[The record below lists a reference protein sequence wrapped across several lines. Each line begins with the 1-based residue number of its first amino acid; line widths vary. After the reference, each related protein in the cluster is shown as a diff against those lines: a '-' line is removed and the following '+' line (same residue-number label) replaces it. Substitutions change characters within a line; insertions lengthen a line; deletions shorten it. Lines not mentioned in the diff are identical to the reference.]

1 MKKIMLMAVLC
12 LSAPACVPEPEKSV
26 SASLNRASVHDLLDE
41 EACKET
47 KEGIGYFLGVAD
59 YLFKENE
66 KNNTRM
72 QTEEERKANEEELL
86 GGAIAFYQLAANY
99 STVYE
104 VWCKD

>member
-1 MKKIMLMAVLC
+1 MKKIMLIAVLC
-12 LSAPACVPEPEKSV
+12 FSTPFVF
-26 SASLNRASVHDLLDE
+26 ASGHDLLDD

-59 YLFKENE
+59 YLFNEVE
-66 KNNTRM
+66 KNT
-72 QTEEERKANEEELL
+72 KKYVNEEEVKEAKEKELWE
-86 GGAIAFYQLAANY
+86 GAIAFSQLAANY

>member
-12 LSAPACVPEPEKSV
+12 LSASFVF
-26 SASLNRASVHDLLDE
+26 ASGHDLLDE

-59 YLFKENE
+59 YLFKETE
-66 KNNTRM
+66 KNNKTT
-72 QTEEERKANEEELL
+72 QTEEDREAKEKELWE
-86 GGAIAFYQLAANY
+86 GAIAFSQLAANY

>member
-1 MKKIMLMAVLC
+1 MFGLFGEQAMKKIMLIAVLC
-12 LSAPACVPEPEKSV
+12 FLTPFVF
-26 SASLNRASVHDLLDE
+26 ASGHDLLDG

-59 YLFKENE
+59 YLFKETE
-66 KNNTRM
+66 KNKTTM
-72 QTEEERKANEEELL
+72 QTEEERKAKEKELWE
-86 GGAIAFYQLAANY
+86 GAIAFSQLAANY

>member
-1 MKKIMLMAVLC
+1 MRKAILITILFC
-12 LSAPACVPEPEKSV
+12 STPFV
-26 SASLNRASVHDLLDE
+26 SASDHDLLDE
-41 EACKET
+41 KNCKET

-66 KNNTRM
+66 KNNKTM
-72 QTEEERKANEEELL
+72 QTEEERKANEKELL
-86 GGAIAFYQLAANY
+86 GGAIAFSQLAANY

>member
-1 MKKIMLMAVLC
+1 MMDAWKYFEIRPMRSILLIAI
-12 LSAPACVPEPEKSV
+12 LSC
-26 SASLNRASVHDLLDE
+26 SASFVFASNHDLLDA

-59 YLFKENE
+59 YLFKETE
-66 KNNTRM
+66 KNNQKM
-72 QTEEERKANEEELL
+72 QSEKERKANEEDLL
-86 GGAIAFYQLAANY
+86 TGAIAFSQLAANY

>member
-1 MKKIMLMAVLC
+1 MFGLFREKVMKKIMLIAVLC
-12 LSAPACVPEPEKSV
+12 FSTPFVF
-26 SASLNRASVHDLLDE
+26 ASGHDLLDE

-72 QTEEERKANEEELL
+72 QTEEERKTNEEELL
-86 GGAIAFYQLAANY
+86 GGAIAFSQLAANY

-104 VWCKD
+104 VWCKG